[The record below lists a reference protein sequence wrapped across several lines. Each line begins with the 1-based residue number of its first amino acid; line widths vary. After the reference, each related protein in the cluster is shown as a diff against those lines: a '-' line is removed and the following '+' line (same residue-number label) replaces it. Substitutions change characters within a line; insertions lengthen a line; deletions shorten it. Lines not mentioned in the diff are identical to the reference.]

1 MLTSFLLCRF
11 EISIKDLTITRVS
24 RSKEEINKS
33 NCVIKMLLGNQVL
46 EFENVHLENCF
57 NGVTLLDS
65 MNTSESFV
73 ELNNPFTL
81 LLEAEEVNHY
91 AFFLSSPL
99 FFLLFSFFF
108 SFSLFQSMPPAALT
122 VLIYKRNRVIGE
134 SWIPLHPIWRA
145 LKEKVSFSDVFS
157 PSSPFL
163 SCFC

>member
-1 MLTSFLLCRF
+1 MPATKVIQVSSSCRLPFYRCTFHEKKVPHNFNGDEKMLTSFLLCRF

-91 AFFLSSPL
+91 AFFLS
-99 FFLLFSFFF
+99 FLLSFFS
-108 SFSLFQSMPPAALT
+108 SFCSLSFLVSYFFRLCRPPL
-122 VLIYKRNRVIGE
+122 LQ
-134 SWIPLHPIWRA
+134 
-145 LKEKVSFSDVFS
+145 
-157 PSSPFL
+157 
-163 SCFC
+163 C